1 MRETSESFA
10 FHFITYLILSSFILR
25 PSSFVSR
32 LSSLFFS
39 QSNYG
44 ILLVDK
50 NNDFLKSH
58 QDGWQSRGTVT
69 VPLQQMQGT
78 QIL

>member
-1 MRETSESFA
+1 MRETSESFINC
-10 FHFITYLILSSFILR
+10 FPRFTFPI
-25 PSSFVSR
+25 

-69 VPLQQMQGT
+69 VPLHQMQGT

>member
-1 MRETSESFA
+1 M
-10 FHFITYLILSSFILR
+10 
-25 PSSFVSR
+25 

-39 QSNYG
+39 QANYG

-69 VPLQQMQGT
+69 VPLHQMQGA